1 MCILNGHLSI
11 SGWFQSHKKN
21 AGRVNESTGGRV
33 TMKHL
38 IVAVVIAA
46 MAVVATE
53 ASANNITIT
62 YSGSLLLLNPIVVP
76 HSLGGFT
83 DTFTYTPS
91 GPGSFTVPGSAV
103 GLNLTGLGLTFSSVT
118 LNGNVFSLSLGNHF
132 ASNPSPISFS
142 GPLTLRVQGTSGF
155 IGSYVGTLTAFQP
168 SASIPEPAS
177 VILLGAGLVGIGIWK
192 RKSMKI

>member
-1 MCILNGHLSI
+1 MITYPSVGGFKVTRKCGQ
-11 SGWFQSHKKN
+11 GQ
-21 AGRVNESTGGRV
+21 RVYGGRV

-53 ASANNITIT
+53 ASANNIT
-62 YSGSLLLLNPIVVP
+62 YSGSLFLLNPIVAP

-83 DTFTYTPS
+83 DTFTFTPS

-118 LNGNVFSLSLGNHF
+118 LNGNALSLSLDNHF
-132 ASNPSPISFS
+132 ASSPSPFSFS
-142 GPLTLRVQGTSGF
+142 GPLTLRVQGTSGV
-155 IGSYVGTLTAFQP
+155 IGSYGGTLTAFQP

-192 RKSMKI
+192 RKSMKV

>member
-1 MCILNGHLSI
+1 
-11 SGWFQSHKKN
+11 
-21 AGRVNESTGGRV
+21 
-33 TMKHL
+33 MKHL

-53 ASANNITIT
+53 ASANNIT
-62 YSGSLLLLNPIVVP
+62 YSGSLFLLNPIVAP

-83 DTFTYTPS
+83 DTFTFTPS

-118 LNGNVFSLSLGNHF
+118 LNGNALSLSLGNHF
-132 ASNPSPISFS
+132 ASNPSPFSFS
-142 GPLTLRVQGTSGF
+142 GPLTLSVQGTSGF
-155 IGSYVGTLTAFQP
+155 IGSSYVGPLTAFQP